1 MRCLFLFLGWF
12 VAAAASAQAVFDLP
26 VNSKP
31 QGKAA
36 EFYNKQ
42 EVQRDKDTYFEKHQY
57 EQTLEF
63 ADRAY
68 RAGKYVEALN
78 YYQDAKSMYLQLR
91 SHASASNDT
100 SFLDQKIMDCS
111 EKVEWGLA
119 AAKPHSCQGTNMGQ
133 SSCQRIFFCTNNEAP
148 PFSML

>member
-12 VAAAASAQAVFDLP
+12 VATAASAQAVFDLP

-42 EVQRDKDTYFEKHQY
+42 EVQRDKDTYFEKHQH

-78 YYQDAKSMYLQLR
+78 YYQDAKSLYLQLR

-111 EKVEWGLA
+111 EKVKQQEQLTE
-119 AAKPHSCQGTNMGQ
+119 KKKKK
-133 SSCQRIFFCTNNEAP
+133 
-148 PFSML
+148 